1 MSEMW
6 NSSGDDGADD
16 WTSDL
21 FPPHWWSSQ
30 YGSNDKAVSK
40 AKSTPELILTID
52 TIVNLLRVISV
63 CPPSNLASALVSGE
77 HAVTLEER
85 ARLIMWC
92 ESLYEQLATH

>member
-6 NSSGDDGADD
+6 NSSGDDGSDD
-16 WTSDL
+16 WSSDL
-21 FPPHWWSSQ
+21 FPPHWWRSSDGHNNQ
-30 YGSNDKAVSK
+30 AFSEGKGV
-40 AKSTPELILTID
+40 PELVLTID

>member
-16 WTSDL
+16 WASDL

-63 CPPSNLASALVSGE
+63 CPR
-77 HAVTLEER
+77 VTL
-85 ARLIMWC
+85 LQHW
-92 ESLYEQLATH
+92 SQGSTQLLWRKGPDSSCGVSPFTNN